1 MMLNGVSLRFKN
13 KIFKIL
19 NQIGDF
25 DKKCEWAKNATLS
38 LAVVN
43 EISAH
48 VIFILQT
55 TQHLNDYIKE

>member
-25 DKKCEWAKNATLS
+25 DYMCECAKNATLS